1 MLIERNQPMAHNLS
15 RQDFLKIGGAAA
27 LGGVASLAD
36 SAAVIQTL
44 EAAAPTTLHMW
55 IWETVSHWKKVVALS
70 GLQQR
75 FPNVRL
81 EFTALAF
88 PTLHQKL
95 LTALTAGIATGLP
108 DIARTHPSYYRALI
122 NTEAILDTTKEV
134 GPYSKDIVPAL
145 YDNLLVKGK
154 LYAVP
159 DDFGAYQMGYRVDLF
174 KKAGLPTEPDKVAAL
189 WPTWNDFIALGR
201 KLESKLGVKLI
212 NVDPTGLYQNFEVLK
227 NQGSTGNFDKDG
239 HVLFDSPYY
248 MRAAQIWRS
257 LFKSGL
263 VTTYVI
269 GSPQYWTAHKQGK
282 IATKIYPN
290 WEDFVVL
297 DFIPSTKGLWRVTR
311 LPAPAAGVPRI
322 AATDGVQLVIPTA
335 IPSDR
340 QKLALAVAKYLR
352 LTVKATVAHMT
363 SFPGAFVSYI
373 PGLEAMRDKLSP
385 VLDHQATYAYFLKV
399 IREEHMK
406 PVLYSASTH
415 YAKADTLLQNAMFDI
430 LTKNAPISPTL
441 RKAADQV
448 RALQKSTGST

>member
-1 MLIERNQPMAHNLS
+1 MAHNIC

-36 SAAVIQTL
+36 PVGVIQTL
-44 EAAAPTTLHMW
+44 EAAEPTTLHMW
-55 IWETVSHWKKVVALS
+55 IWETVPHWKKVVALS

-81 EFTALAF
+81 EFTALDF
-88 PTLHQKL
+88 NTLHQKL

-108 DIARTHPSYYRALI
+108 DIARTHPSYYRALV
-122 NTEAILDTTKEV
+122 NTGAILDTTKAV
-134 GPYSKDIVPAL
+134 SPYHKDIVSARF
-145 YDNLLVKGK
+145 DDMLLKGK
-154 LYAVP
+154 LYGVP

-174 KKAGLPTEPDKVAAL
+174 KKAGLPVEPEKVAAL

-212 NVDPTGLYQNFEVLK
+212 NVDPTGLGGNFEVIK
-227 NQGSTGNFDKDG
+227 NQGSTGDFDRDG

-248 MRAAQIWRS
+248 VHAAQIWRS

-263 VTTYVI
+263 VTTYVG

-282 IATKIYPN
+282 IATMIYPN

-297 DFIPSTKGLWRVTR
+297 DFIPSTKGLWRVAR
-311 LPAPAAGVPRI
+311 LPASAAGVPRV

-340 QKLALAVAKYLR
+340 QKLALAVAMYLR

-373 PGLEAMRDKLSP
+373 PGLEAMHDKLSP
-385 VLDHQATYAYFLKV
+385 VLDHQATYAYFLNV
-399 IREEHMK
+399 IRAEHMK
-406 PVLYSASTH
+406 PIFYSASTH
-415 YAKADTLLQNAMFDI
+415 YAKAETLLQNAMFDI
-430 LTKNAPISPTL
+430 LTKNAPIAPRL
-441 RKAADQV
+441 RTAADQM
-448 RALQKSTGST
+448 RALQKSTGSM